1 MKRKLPSS
9 LAAALLGG
17 AVMLGTV
24 GCPDDDND
32 VRIDA
37 AADVPTDVP
46 HDVPTVPDDV
56 GLGVDAD
63 VDGGVMENGTGH
75 PGGNGVF

>member
-1 MKRKLPSS
+1 MKRKLSSS

-17 AVMLGTV
+17 AVLLGTV

-37 AADVPTDVP
+37 AT
-46 HDVPTVPDDV
+46 DVPTVPDDV

-63 VDGGVMENGTGH
+63 VDGGVLENGTGH